1 MNDVSEDLKGLQKK
15 QNIKKCWNVIFQ
27 SYYLPLLARIK
38 IICNTWC
45 SYLSSLVFIVGERE
59 FINLFSNPVFIDVVS
74 TPINNLLEL
83 DAASKESF

>member
-38 IICNTWC
+38 IVIHGV
-45 SYLSSLVFIVGERE
+45 LI
-59 FINLFSNPVFIDVVS
+59 
-74 TPINNLLEL
+74 
-83 DAASKESF
+83 